1 MSTTTRHATIELDQ
15 LVAAARRGDE
25 LAWSQLVDRFDRQLR
40 LVAATYRLTDH
51 DVDDAVQATW
61 VKLHEHIDR
70 IRHASA
76 VAGWLVTTVR
86 RESKR
91 LLQSRTREHLTCQ
104 PDLGED
110 RRGGPQAQLLST
122 ERRVVLNRAL
132 STLPAR
138 QRQLMTL
145 MVIEPAANYEQIS
158 NALDIPIGSI
168 GPIRQRSLARLQR
181 HVELRKVAGG
191 SY

>member
-1 MSTTTRHATIELDQ
+1 MSTTVRHATIELEQ

-25 LAWSQLVDRFDRQLR
+25 LAWSRLVERFDRKLR
-40 LVAATYRLTDH
+40 LAAGSYRLPDH

-70 IRHASA
+70 IRNAAA
-76 VAGWLVTTVR
+76 VAGWLSTTVR
-86 RESKR
+86 RESMR
-91 LLQSRTREHLTCQ
+91 LLQSRTREHLTGA

-110 RRGGPQAQLLST
+110 RCGGPQAQLLSS

-145 MVIEPAANYEQIS
+145 MVIEPAANYARIS
-158 NALDIPIGSI
+158 HALDIPIGSI

-181 HVELRKVAGG
+181 NVELRKVAGE
-191 SY
+191 SW

>member
-1 MSTTTRHATIELDQ
+1 MSTTIPRTTIELEQ

-25 LAWSQLVDRFDRQLR
+25 LAWSRLVDRFDRRLR
-40 LVAATYRLTDH
+40 IAAGSYRLADH

-70 IRHASA
+70 IRDASA
-76 VAGWLVTTVR
+76 VAGWLSTTVR
-86 RESKR
+86 RESLR
-91 LLQSRTREHLTCQ
+91 LLQSRAREHLTGE

-145 MVIEPAANYEQIS
+145 LVNEPAANYEQIS
-158 NALDIPIGSI
+158 STLEIPVGSI

-181 HVELRKVAGG
+181 HRELRKVAGER
-191 SY
+191 